1 MSRKSDSL
9 MKIVAIKLIEGY
21 EQFIT
26 FRNINRY
33 LN

>member
-1 MSRKSDSL
+1 

-26 FRNINRY
+26 FRYINRY
-33 LN
+33 LNLLKI

>member
-1 MSRKSDSL
+1 

-33 LN
+33 LNLLQI

>member
-1 MSRKSDSL
+1 

-33 LN
+33 LNLLKI

>member
-1 MSRKSDSL
+1 

-26 FRNINRY
+26 FRNITRY
-33 LN
+33 LNLLKI